1 MDEEKAAT
9 ECGFWPLW
17 RYNPDLEDEGKN
29 PFQLDSGEPNGKLRE
44 YMMGEVRFSSLT
56 RTFPERAELLFAE
69 AEDFTAKRYA
79 KYKRLAGQA

>member
-17 RYNPDLEDEGKN
+17 HYNPDLEEDGKN
-29 PFQLDSGEPNGKLRE
+29 PFLLDSGEPNGKLRE

-56 RTFPERAELLFAE
+56 RTFPERAEELFAE
-69 AEDFTAKRYA
+69 AERFTEQRYA
-79 KYKRLAGQA
+79 KYKRLAGK